1 MNLGIRYAAGCLT
14 LFVGL
19 YRTLL
24 AGEVGPS
31 AFASGATVENFEEL
45 PLGDSIVHATPLA
58 IGTNI
63 YSTDDGF
70 LRWALLDGAAIGRS
84 GAGIA
89 TNHLG
94 GFLDIQLNPP
104 THAAGLYVGIGGV
117 PWTAKVS
124 FFDQT
129 NTLLGALDRADP
141 VGGQFAG
148 WESDVGPIAR
158 IRVQDTDMNNFV
170 VSIDD
175 LSTLVPEP
183 GTLTLTYLASIGATL
198 AFTNRVRLWG
208 R

>member
-1 MNLGIRYAAGCLT
+1 MNLRSIQVIGSLVTFLLSQHAG
-14 LFVGL
+14 
-19 YRTLL
+19 L

-45 PLGDSIVHATPLA
+45 PVGAPILHATPLA
-58 IGTNI
+58 IGPNVL
-63 YSTDDGF
+63 STDDGF
-70 LRWALLDGAAIGRS
+70 LRWGSLFGAAIGRS

-89 TNHLG
+89 TNQLG

-104 THAAGLYVGIGGV
+104 AHAAGLYVGAGFV

-129 NTLLGALDRADP
+129 NSLLGTLDRADSAS
-141 VGGQFAG
+141 GQFAG
-148 WESDVGPIAR
+148 WESDVGSIAR
-158 IRVQDTDMNNFV
+158 IRVQDTDINNFV

-183 GTLTLTYLASIGATL
+183 GSLTLTLLASIGAVL
-198 AFTNRVRLWG
+198 AFTNGVRL
-208 R
+208 RRC